1 VGGNH
6 AAAHR
11 APLSGGRRVIGRP
24 ARSSSR
30 LLMYLIVGLEM
41 LVLTAIVASQ
51 ELNRALD
58 RGPGVDLDIVNASAR
73 KDPFRGGYL
82 SGLGALDVD
91 GSKVALPEPLEPG
104 DKVLVFFAVE
114 PGRRP
119 RITSVQRGARG
130 APQFS
135 PTAFSIPATVL
146 GNDQSRP
153 FTVRG
158 TGQVAR
164 IGGNPA
170 ITVQLDLPSTIP
182 VDHAAVEPLSA
193 PSMVRA
199 RLHRGFFEHRYL
211 DDVRL
216 IGRGWTPSA
225 SFAYDDT
232 RGRLM
237 VLTPRD
243 IGYGRSMPVDEKPQS
258 DVFFFD
264 GLGQEQ
270 GSVAVAGRLVEGVV
284 DPASGHLLALVSEQ
298 RRSHTEV
305 SLIRLRQD
313 GGVTE
318 RSPIIAHDRILGL
331 DAATGDLWVLVGLA
345 SASRTGPYFV
355 ERMTFAGPQGPRLG
369 PFVSQPRRVV
379 VQEGHVWVVE
389 PTHHRI
395 TRFELATGRTL
406 MEYRE
411 LNGPTEIA
419 VDAGALYVIEANRT
433 QLTKFASDGHLVWR
447 LPRFQGLAW
456 VLGEAGT
463 GNGLLGATRFDG
475 KDGGLLRVGPNG
487 TITRI
492 AAGMAI
498 QARAEWRRNVAPDA
512 VRATRSGRLYLLG
525 NYGLE
530 IVGPD
535 GVPLKRI

>member
-1 VGGNH
+1 
-6 AAAHR
+6 
-11 APLSGGRRVIGRP
+11 VIGRP
-24 ARSSSR
+24 TRVSSR

-82 SGLGALDVD
+82 SGLGALDLD
-91 GSKVALPEPLEPG
+91 GSKVALPAEPLEPG
-104 DKVLVFFAVE
+104 DKVLLFFAIE
-114 PGRRP
+114 PARRP

-135 PTAFSIPATVL
+135 PTGFSIPATVL
-146 GNDQSRP
+146 GKDQGRSL
-153 FTVRG
+153 TVRR

-164 IGGNPA
+164 IGNPA

-182 VDHAAVEPLSA
+182 MDDAAVEPLSA

-243 IGYGRSMPVDEKPQS
+243 IGYRRAMPVDEKPQS
-258 DVFFFD
+258 DVFLFD

-270 GSVAVAGRLVEGVV
+270 GSVTVPGRLVEGVV
-284 DPASGHLLALVSEQ
+284 DPASGHLLALVSEH
-298 RRSHTEV
+298 RWNNTEV
-305 SLIRLRQD
+305 SLIRVRED

-318 RSPIIAHDRILGL
+318 RSTIVAYDRILGF

-355 ERMTFAGPQGPRLG
+355 
-369 PFVSQPRRVV
+369 
-379 VQEGHVWVVE
+379 
-389 PTHHRI
+389 
-395 TRFELATGRTL
+395 
-406 MEYRE
+406 
-411 LNGPTEIA
+411 
-419 VDAGALYVIEANRT
+419 
-433 QLTKFASDGHLVWR
+433 
-447 LPRFQGLAW
+447 
-456 VLGEAGT
+456 
-463 GNGLLGATRFDG
+463 
-475 KDGGLLRVGPNG
+475 
-487 TITRI
+487 
-492 AAGMAI
+492 
-498 QARAEWRRNVAPDA
+498 
-512 VRATRSGRLYLLG
+512 
-525 NYGLE
+525 
-530 IVGPD
+530 
-535 GVPLKRI
+535 